1 MCMGARANIFELAL
15 VADTILVMTAS
26 IHAAALAVMLGAS
39 QAASAA
45 SSLSEALAAAT
56 FYHTGTARATDGE
69 PARS

>member
-1 MCMGARANIFELAL
+1 
-15 VADTILVMTAS
+15 MTAS